1 MWILSL
7 EWLLLVLLVFWVTGA
22 WKRMKRMRAACKTAF
37 VAVEVQFVQVLEL
50 LRSSATASLPETA
63 QGRISLAHAQH
74 ALLPCSH
81 LLETALLQ
89 AKQNPLR
96 PETIAALDSAWQG
109 VQVAWHAYVQ
119 LCASHSSATPSETL
133 PEWEQRW
140 LQLMTLQSHSTEQFN
155 RAVHDY
161 NRAIAQF
168 PACAIARL
176 SGLKPARTFQKDAA
190 LLMQSPA

>member
-7 EWLLLVLLVFWVTGA
+7 EWLLLLLLVFWVTGA
-22 WKRMKRMRAACKTAF
+22 YKRMKRMRTASKMAF
-37 VAVEVQFVQVLEL
+37 GAVEAQFVQLLEL
-50 LRSSATASLPETA
+50 LRSTATASLPETGE
-63 QGRISLAHAQH
+63 QPVPLSHAQH
-74 ALLPCSH
+74 ALLPCAH

-89 AKQNPLR
+89 AKQHPLR

-109 VQVAWHAYVQ
+109 VQVAWQAYVQ
-119 LCASHSSATPSETL
+119 LCALHTSAAADAP

-140 LQLMTLQSHSTEQFN
+140 SQLMTVQSHNTEQFN